1 MIGDKDVSIV
11 SLKSVMFMSSLVT
24 LVSTL
29 STLVSTHPCV
39 AVRAVAPVV
48 PVVAWVAAIDG
59 DQARVQEVLLLAGQ
73 HGGTC
78 HASTLVTPLSR
89 VTLWSLSSLGG
100 GLAGTDRTMT
110 LVYTLQQQ
118 VAGRVRP
125 RPVHTGR

>member
-11 SLKSVMFMSSLVT
+11 SLKSVMFMSSLVA

-78 HASTLVTPLSR
+78 HVARVHSRHTAVTCR
-89 VTLWSLSSLGG
+89 TVVT
-100 GLAGTDRTMT
+100 
-110 LVYTLQQQ
+110 VF
-118 VAGRVRP
+118 
-125 RPVHTGR
+125 TGRGSGGH

>member
-1 MIGDKDVSIV
+1 
-11 SLKSVMFMSSLVT
+11 MSSLVT

-48 PVVAWVAAIDG
+48 PVVARVAAIDG

-78 HASTLVTPLSR
+78 HVSR
-89 VTLWSLSSLGG
+89 VQSRHTAVTWHTVL
-100 GLAGTDRTMT
+100 T
-110 LVYTLQQQ
+110 VF
-118 VAGRVRP
+118 
-125 RPVHTGR
+125 TGRGSGGH